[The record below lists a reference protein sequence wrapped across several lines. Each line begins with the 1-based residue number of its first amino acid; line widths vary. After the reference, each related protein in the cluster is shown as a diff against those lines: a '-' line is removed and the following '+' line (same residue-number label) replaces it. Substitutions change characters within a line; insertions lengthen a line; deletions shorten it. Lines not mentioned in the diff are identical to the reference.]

1 MAGDAAF
8 GVDGLVYGFGKVW
21 QGRGVFNSDGVADRE
36 TNGGGGCPSGMRT
49 LTGSALRRCVF
60 SLLVLLP
67 ACGGGGDD
75 LYTVPVVAK
84 KVEAPA
90 PAPAQGDDAM
100 ATRYLEIKERF
111 AALGPEDKAGP
122 GRIVAEVGPELRS
135 IADSARD
142 LHLRANASL
151 LLGTLYEASGDARSA
166 ISFYRQVVALLPD
179 DAAPHRVLA
188 VALATDKQYAAAL
201 PEQERVVKDDP
212 DDLEAWLLLGELA
225 VKAGQKERATEAY
238 AAYEMRRKGLI
249 DGISL
254 KKPDGVF
261 ILPAEQRAACA
272 RALIPARDNGTAIAL
287 LYALSIETEP
297 AVRAAIVEAMGTQRL
312 GGYKQAL
319 EDRLKTETAQ
329 EAKEAI
335 IWALAEIQRDP
346 LDTRPGPVPEAV
358 TAPAGDAA
366 GAGAAAGAAV
376 PGDSKAAAGA
386 AVPGDSAAVP
396 GDSKAVPGDS
406 KAVKPADGSAAKSGA
421 APAP

>member
-1 MAGDAAF
+1 
-8 GVDGLVYGFGKVW
+8 
-21 QGRGVFNSDGVADRE
+21 
-36 TNGGGGCPSGMRT
+36 MRT
-49 LTGSALRRCVF
+49 PTGPALRRCI
-60 SLLVLLP
+60 LVLLCACGVP
-67 ACGGGGDD
+67 ACGAGEDPH
-75 LYTVPVVAK
+75 TVPVVAK
-84 KVEAPA
+84 KTEAKPA
-90 PAPAQGDDAM
+90 EPRGDDAM

-122 GRIVAEVGPELRS
+122 GRIVAELGTELRG
-135 IADSARD
+135 IADTARD

-166 ISFYRQVVALLPD
+166 ISFYRQVVALLPE
-179 DAAPHRVLA
+179 DAAPRRVLA

-201 PEQERVVKDDP
+201 PEQEKVVADDP

-225 VKAGQKERATEAY
+225 VKAEQKERATEAY

-254 KKPDGVF
+254 KKADGVF

-319 EDRLKTETAQ
+319 EERLKTETAQ
-329 EAKEAI
+329 EVKEAI

-346 LDTRPGPVPEAV
+346 LDTRPGPAPEA
-358 TAPAGDAA
+358 APAADAP
-366 GAGAAAGAAV
+366 V
-376 PGDSKAAAGA
+376 PPVPADSKAAP
-386 AVPGDSAAVP
+386 VPADSKPVP
-396 GDSKAVPGDS
+396 ADSKPVPADSKPVPADSKAPPVSDG
-406 KAVKPADGSAAKSGA
+406 AMPAR
-421 APAP
+421 

>member
-1 MAGDAAF
+1 MAGDAAPD
-8 GVDGLVYGFGKVW
+8 VWGLVYGFGKVW
-21 QGRGVFNSDGVADRE
+21 QGRGVFNSDCVADRE

-60 SLLVLLP
+60 SLSFVPGLLVLPALP
-67 ACGGGGDD
+67 ACGGGDD
-75 LYTVPVVAK
+75 VYTVPVVAK

-225 VKAGQKERATEAY
+225 VKADQKARATEAY

-319 EDRLKTETAQ
+319 EEKLKTETAQ
-329 EAKEAI
+329 EVKEAI

-366 GAGAAAGAAV
+366 AAGAAAGAAV
-376 PGDSKAAAGA
+376 PGDS
-386 AVPGDSAAVP
+386 SAVP
-396 GDSKAVPGDS
+396 GDSKA
-406 KAVKPADGSAAKSGA
+406 AKPADGPVAKSGA

>member
-1 MAGDAAF
+1 
-8 GVDGLVYGFGKVW
+8 
-21 QGRGVFNSDGVADRE
+21 
-36 TNGGGGCPSGMRT
+36 MRT
-49 LTGSALRRCVF
+49 LTAPSRRWRLALLMIAPLCI
-60 SLLVLLP
+60 LLP
-67 ACGGGGDD
+67 ACGPGDD
-75 LYTVPVVAK
+75 PHTVPVVAK
-84 KVEAPA
+84 KAEAKPA
-90 PAPAQGDDAM
+90 AAPQGDDAM

-135 IADSARD
+135 IADTARD

-179 DAAPHRVLA
+179 DAAPRRVLA
-188 VALATDKQYAAAL
+188 IALATDKQFAAAL

-254 KKPDGVF
+254 KKADGVF
-261 ILPAEQRAACA
+261 ILPAEQRSACA

-297 AVRAAIVEAMGTQRL
+297 AVRAALVEAMGTQRL

-319 EDRLKTETAQ
+319 EERLKTETAQ
-329 EAKEAI
+329 EVKEAI
-335 IWALAEIQRDP
+335 VWALAEIQRDP
-346 LDTRPGPVPEAV
+346 LDTRPGPVPEAS
-358 TAPAGDAA
+358 APAGDPAA
-366 GAGAAAGAAV
+366 VPAAPGADAAAPV
-376 PGDSKAAAGA
+376 PGDSSAAKSGAAAA
-386 AVPGDSAAVP
+386 PVPGDSSAAKSGAAAPVP
-396 GDSKAVPGDS
+396 GDS
-406 KAVKPADGSAAKSGA
+406 SAAKSGA
-421 APAP
+421 APAR